1 MALGFVVRH
10 SKGETRLID
19 IGTDTSTWLSTSQ
32 FWVCSSI
39 SFMPREGGTI
49 SMRLIK
55 GPIKIR
61 PWSSLYLLW
70 KIALASCYFLLV
82 NLAQLCSTLLFF
94 WKNTTFCLSHLFL
107 SFAAF
112 FILKRCNFFS
122 LASFSLSSYTP
133 DPSYPPEL
141 SALIRPS
148 YSSVFLI
155 LPNLTNQLIKLS
167 DGDLQCEWNSDIFIR
182 LSFFTER

>member
-82 NLAQLCSTLLFF
+82 NLAQLGSTLLFF

-107 SFAAF
+107 SFAVFFYFEKMQFLFIRIIF
-112 FILKRCNFFS
+112 FIQLYTRPK
-122 LASFSLSSYTP
+122 LSTWVIRP
-133 DPSYPPEL
+133 YPP
-141 SALIRPS
+141 
-148 YSSVFLI
+148 
-155 LPNLTNQLIKLS
+155 QL
-167 DGDLQCEWNSDIFIR
+167 FIR
-182 LSFFTER
+182 FSDTSQSD